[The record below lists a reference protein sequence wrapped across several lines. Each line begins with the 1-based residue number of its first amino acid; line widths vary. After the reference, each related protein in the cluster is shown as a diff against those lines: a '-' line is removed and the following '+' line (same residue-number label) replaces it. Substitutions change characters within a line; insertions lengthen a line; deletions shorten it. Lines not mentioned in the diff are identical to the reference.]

1 MADSG
6 GSSSSCY
13 EPCLDTPAVLKWVKV
28 PLFRLDFIRLF
39 LLECGVLTWCF
50 GSASLQTP
58 TSCWVSFE
66 LHWKRKKS
74 ARQFYRCLEFG
85 RVIITKFPVQQ
96 LILCTASKRDC
107 VVYLWAVLPFCRNSL
122 SQLIPWW
129 EGINGTFN
137 FCVLKKRIQIEFKI
151 CKTSMISLT
160 HDHTF

>member
-28 PLFRLDFIRLF
+28 PLFRLDLIRLF

-50 GSASLQTP
+50 DSAGLSTL

-66 LHWKRKKS
+66 LHWRCKRC
-74 ARQFYRCLEFG
+74 AWRFHRCLEFG
-85 RVIITKFPVQQ
+85 TAIITKRPVRQ
-96 LILCTASKRDC
+96 LILCTASKREC
-107 VVYLWAVLPFCRNSL
+107 LCTSELSCRFVGSL

-129 EGINGTFN
+129 ERINGTFH
-137 FCVLKKRIQIEFKI
+137 FYVLKKTIQIEFKI
-151 CKTSMISLT
+151 CKTSMLSLT
-160 HDHTF
+160 HDHTC